1 MTSYKIVE
9 LENGMKVMNAV
20 KHDYTMEDRTVVPG
34 NADVADVFKSRF
46 EEQPVDGAPQGVNF
60 VQSVAVPTD
69 DGQVWLEGFK
79 AEHPDVYIV
88 TAFANLN
95 AYKDAMCVGFIA
107 TPETARVRDF
117 SEKRMLIG
125 KMSQVLR

>member
-1 MTSYKIVE
+1 MASYKIVE
-9 LENGMKVMNAV
+9 LANGMRVMNSA
-20 KHDYTMEDRTVVPG
+20 KHAYIMEDGTQVPG
-34 NADVADVFKSRF
+34 NPEIADVFKSRF
-46 EEQPVDGAPQGVNF
+46 EEQEIGNAPDGVIF

-69 DGQVWLEGFK
+69 EGQAWLEGFK
-79 AEHPDVYIV
+79 AEYADVYII

-107 TPETARVRDF
+107 NPETARVRDF

-125 KMSQVLR
+125 KMSQVLS